1 MKVFLEASEQDLEAA
16 ILLTSD
22 PSKISSQMQVGNTK
36 NKSGSSKK
44 ITFGYSNKAQA
55 DLSAP
60 LPTIN
65 TLSQDLINNAS
76 ITNNLES
83 ISLSDKSLV
92 EDKSLSDTTSIPL
105 TETVVQ
111 NYRDNFANVSRE
123 MYMLLQ
129 IILGDLETNQVV
141 DGIFLN
147 ELKTTVD
154 QLRSTIYHLQKVTK

>member
-1 MKVFLEASEQDLEAA
+1 M
-16 ILLTSD
+16 
-22 PSKISSQMQVGNTK
+22 
-36 NKSGSSKK
+36 
-44 ITFGYSNKAQA
+44 
-55 DLSAP
+55 SAP

-65 TLSQDLINNAS
+65 TLSQDLISQNNAS

-83 ISLSDKSLV
+83 ISLSDKSLL

-105 TETVVQ
+105 TETTVQ